1 MELAELP
8 VSRPLRERRYLRFRT
23 APPSKQQS
31 IGAHQGVVRSPATGL
46 RGVAIV
52 AMLILMRRAA
62 IIGNACV
69 VSLLGV
75 AAALP
80 AQAAFPGRN
89 GRIAWAVENYPAL
102 SDAAGY
108 YWLASVLPDGSKPVK
123 IGGAASGP
131 VAFSPDGRRVLYV
144 DGYDGD
150 LRIAAVRGRGREQR
164 LKDFSKEAVYSSYGS
179 PDWSPSGR
187 RIVFE
192 RSPVD
197 GPNALWIYHFKG
209 ERRLTEGV
217 DPAWSAKGDIAFTQT
232 GPDGVSD
239 GIGVIRPDGSG
250 LRQLSKAGGSPDWS
264 PDGRTIVFTL
274 RSKIALVRADGSR
287 LRRLPVT
294 GSEPTFSPDG
304 KQIVFVRGDDV
315 FKMTSAGRQ
324 VKRLRSYVGDEEWG
338 YAIGA
343 PDWQPRLPR
352 RG

>member
-1 MELAELP
+1 MRSSLPPNVNTVHGQRKAAVKLAELP
-8 VSRPLRERRYLRFRT
+8 VSRPSRERRYLTFRT

-31 IGAHQGVVRSPATGL
+31 IGARQGVVRSPATGL

-69 VSLLGV
+69 VSLLGL

-89 GRIAWAVENYPAL
+89 GRIAWAVDNYPVL

-108 YWLASVLPDGSKPVK
+108 YWLASVLPDGSKPVRV
-123 IGGAASGP
+123 GGAASGP

-150 LRIAAVRGRGREQR
+150 LRIAPVRGRGREQR

-209 ERRLTEGV
+209 ERRLTEGARPGMV
-217 DPAWSAKGDIAFTQT
+217 RKG
-232 GPDGVSD
+232 
-239 GIGVIRPDGSG
+239 
-250 LRQLSKAGGSPDWS
+250 
-264 PDGRTIVFTL
+264 
-274 RSKIALVRADGSR
+274 
-287 LRRLPVT
+287 
-294 GSEPTFSPDG
+294 
-304 KQIVFVRGDDV
+304 
-315 FKMTSAGRQ
+315 
-324 VKRLRSYVGDEEWG
+324 
-338 YAIGA
+338 
-343 PDWQPRLPR
+343 
-352 RG
+352 